1 MQFFQLRSS
10 SALLC
15 WCLALLLSSS
25 RIPPTV
31 AEGDDTSPLS
41 FVRDKFDGLEPR
53 GKFIAGAAAGFVG
66 CRVALGSAVTA
77 IKVGAAA
84 FLT

>member
-31 AEGDDTSPLS
+31 AEGDDTGPLS